1 MYMAEFG
8 IQVISKEKCI
18 GVSVLK
24 EEINL
29 VKILEIILKLW
40 WFVLIFAIIVG
51 LVAFSIS
58 SFLMTPM
65 YTSTAKVYVDG
76 SQRPA
81 GEGTTISDLTTNT
94 RLLSTYIEILCTD
107 RFLGTVAGESNYN
120 TSAAEI
126 KGNITMNAANE
137 TEILE
142 IKYADTSPER
152 ARDILQQLLNNAQK
166 EIPAVM
172 NGCQVKVL
180 DNASLPKST
189 SSPNIKQNTFIGIF
203 IGIVL
208 GIAVIFIKELL
219 DTRIKDED
227 DLKTRYNISVL
238 GVIPNLDV
246 D

>member
-1 MYMAEFG
+1 MLRSLVPDTLQKKNRTG
-8 IQVISKEKCI
+8 VII
-18 GVSVLK
+18 LK

-40 WFVLIFAIIVG
+40 WFVLIFAVVAG

-58 SFLMTPM
+58 SFLMTPQ

-76 SQRPA
+76 SQRAA
-81 GEGTTISDLTTNT
+81 GSGINYSELTTNA
-94 RLLSTYIEILCTD
+94 RLVSTYIEVLCSDTYLNSVASECD
-107 RFLGTVAGESNYN
+107 YNITGTQ
-120 TSAAEI
+120 I
-126 KGNITMNAANE
+126 KGNITMNSANE

-142 IKYADTSPER
+142 IKYSDISPEK
-152 ARDILQQLLNNAQK
+152 ARDILQLILNNAQG
-166 EIPAVM
+166 EITRVIS
-172 NGCQVKVL
+172 GCQVNIV
-180 DNASLPKST
+180 DNATLPKTT

-203 IGIVL
+203 IGVVL

-227 DLKTRYNISVL
+227 DLKNKYNIPVL

>member
-1 MYMAEFG
+1 M
-8 IQVISKEKCI
+8 
-18 GVSVLK
+18 K

-40 WFVLIFAIIVG
+40 WFVLIFAIIAG

-58 SFLMTPM
+58 SFLMTPQ
-65 YTSTAKVYVDG
+65 YTSTAKVYVDS

-81 GEGTTISDLTTNT
+81 GTSINYNELTTNA
-94 RLLSTYIEILCTD
+94 RLVSTYIEVLCSDTY
-107 RFLGTVAGESNYN
+107 LNSVAAKSEYNISGTQIKSNISMN
-120 TSAAEI
+120 SA
-126 KGNITMNAANE
+126 NQ

-142 IKYADTSPER
+142 IKYSDISPEK
-152 ARDILQQLLNNAQK
+152 ARDILQLILNNAQG
-166 EIPAVM
+166 EITRVIR
-172 NGCQVKVL
+172 GSQVSIV
-180 DNASLPKST
+180 DNASLPKTT
-189 SSPNIKQNTFIGIF
+189 SSPNVKQNTFIGIF
-203 IGIVL
+203 IGVVL

-227 DLKTRYNISVL
+227 DLKNKYKLPVL

>member
-1 MYMAEFG
+1 M
-8 IQVISKEKCI
+8 
-18 GVSVLK
+18 K

-76 SQRPA
+76 SQRPQ
-81 GEGTTISDLTTNT
+81 GQGTTYSDLTTNT
-94 RLLSTYIEILCTD
+94 RLVSTYIEILCTD
-107 RFLGTVAGESNYN
+107 NFLSKV
-120 TSAAEI
+120 AAESEYSTSSGYI
-126 KGNITMNAANE
+126 KSNIKMNAANE

-142 IKYADTSPER
+142 IKYADTSPEK
-152 ARDILQQLLNNAQK
+152 ARKILQTLLNNAQR

-172 NGCQVKVL
+172 NGCRVNIL
-180 DNASLPKST
+180 DNASMPTST
-189 SSPNIKQNTFIGIF
+189 SSPNTKQNTFIGIF

-208 GIAVIFIKELL
+208 GIAIIFIKELL

-227 DLKTRYNISVL
+227 DLKTKYNISVL
-238 GVIPNLDV
+238 GVIPNLDI